1 MSNDSTFINVICLRN
16 NFLCNEGV
24 IKIFASLFSD
34 DSRLICLDLSDT
46 KIDEKALKFISEKIN
61 KNIILQKLILSNNN
75 FKKGGGYIKHILTQE
90 TNLKHLVFDYCE
102 LNNQFNL
109 IFEGFVKKKHL
120 KTIDFS
126 GNNIP
131 MKQDL
136 LKQLKKVLS
145 ENHYL
150 INLILDDSNI
160 DDIGMNFINKGLENN
175 HSLKTLSLTNNFISS
190 KAIPELINAIRK
202 SKIIKKIFLDENN
215 GLNPKYINEANKK
228 KLNFNENN
236 FIQNKNNDIN

>member
-1 MSNDSTFINVICLRN
+1 
-16 NFLCNEGV
+16 
-24 IKIFASLFSD
+24 
-34 DSRLICLDLSDT
+34 
-46 KIDEKALKFISEKIN
+46 
-61 KNIILQKLILSNNN
+61 
-75 FKKGGGYIKHILTQE
+75 
-90 TNLKHLVFDYCE
+90 
-102 LNNQFNL
+102 
-109 IFEGFVKKKHL
+109 
-120 KTIDFS
+120 
-126 GNNIP
+126 

-160 DDIGMNFINKGLENN
+160 DDIGMNFMNKGLENN
-175 HSLKTLSLTNNFISS
+175 HSLKTLRLTNNFISS